1 MKQHYLYSL
10 HLQVCLIHK
19 QLTLENNMDHFQLL
33 ENKPQK
39 NFQMNI
45 TISLFSR
52 AK

>member
-10 HLQVCLIHK
+10 HLQVCLVHK

-33 ENKPQK
+33 KNKSQK

-45 TISLFSR
+45 TIFSFFQS
-52 AK
+52 